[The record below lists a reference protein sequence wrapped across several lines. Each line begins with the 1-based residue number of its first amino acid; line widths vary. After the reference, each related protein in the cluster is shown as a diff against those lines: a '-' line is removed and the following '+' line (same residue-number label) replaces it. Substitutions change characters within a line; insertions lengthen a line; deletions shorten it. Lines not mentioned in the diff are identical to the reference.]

1 MKHIDIPTIMRQTST
16 VDQRIAWSGAL
27 SAPGKTVHK
36 RSRVRALAPWLIVLL
51 VFALM
56 SWEGVLTAMTQRAW

>member
-1 MKHIDIPTIMRQTST
+1 MKFKGIPTITRQTAT
-16 VDQRIAWSGAL
+16 VDQRIAW

-36 RSRVRALAPWLIVLL
+36 RSRVRALVPWLIVAL

-56 SWEGVLTAMTQRAW
+56 SAEGVLTTMTQRAW